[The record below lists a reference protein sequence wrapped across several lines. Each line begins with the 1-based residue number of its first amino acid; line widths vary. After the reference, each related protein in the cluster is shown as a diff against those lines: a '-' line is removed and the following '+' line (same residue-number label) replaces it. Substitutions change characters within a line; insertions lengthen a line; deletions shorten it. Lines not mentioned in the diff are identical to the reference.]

1 MLLTTIEPPQALPLH
16 GGGTLVEARVCR
28 PLHSRKSKNN
38 PEADAVVVSE
48 QIPFLE
54 YDLHRQL
61 LLKLKVLGMNAAFG
75 LRSTVQ
81 LGRNVLMGVT
91 TATAV
96 HLPALPPPGAL
107 RINRSIAVKVRR
119 TVSERSSR
127 TLDAAAC
134 HKLRPGYAHCRSQCS
149 ADR

>member
-1 MLLTTIEPPQALPLH
+1 ML
-16 GGGTLVEARVCR
+16 
-28 PLHSRKSKNN
+28 RKFSFKN
-38 PEADAVVVSE
+38 
-48 QIPFLE
+48 
-54 YDLHRQL
+54 

-107 RINRSIAVKVRR
+107 RINRSIAVKDEEDRR
-119 TVSERSSR
+119 EDFRRLVMQAEPTSGGGGKGGG
-127 TLDAAAC
+127 AAGGGG
-134 HKLRPGYAHCRSQCS
+134 K
-149 ADR
+149 